1 MTIADTAS
9 SPLRI
14 FVGWDSRETIAYDVC
29 EHSLQRHSSTDLEII
44 PLKQDELRARKLF
57 TRDLDPLAS
66 TEFTY
71 TRFLMPHLAGYE
83 GWALF
88 CDCDFLW
95 TRDVA
100 QLFAEADDSKAILC
114 VQHDYQPTERTKMD
128 GKVQTNYPRKNWSS
142 MMLMNCG
149 HPANAALTPEIVN
162 TETGAFL
169 HRFQWLDDALIGSV
183 HHTWNWLEGWYD
195 KPSDS
200 QPPAAVHYTRGG
212 PWFKEWQDVDYGD
225 LWTAEADMV
234 RAKETA

>member
-1 MTIADTAS
+1 MTFTNNS
-9 SPLRI
+9 PSPLRI

-29 EHSLQRHSSTDLEII
+29 EHSLLRHSSAELEII
-44 PLKQDELRARKLF
+44 PLKQDELRARNLF

-71 TRFLMPHLAGYE
+71 TRFLMPYLDGYK

-128 GKVQTNYPRKNWSS
+128 GKIQTNYPRKNWSS
-142 MMLMNCG
+142 MMLMNCA

-162 TETGAFL
+162 KETGAFL
-169 HRFQWLDDALIGSV
+169 HRFQWLDDTLNGGV

-195 KPSDS
+195 KPADG
-200 QPPAAVHYTRGG
+200 QPPAAIHYTRGG

-225 LWTAEADMV
+225 LWTAESKLVSAS
-234 RAKETA
+234 ESS